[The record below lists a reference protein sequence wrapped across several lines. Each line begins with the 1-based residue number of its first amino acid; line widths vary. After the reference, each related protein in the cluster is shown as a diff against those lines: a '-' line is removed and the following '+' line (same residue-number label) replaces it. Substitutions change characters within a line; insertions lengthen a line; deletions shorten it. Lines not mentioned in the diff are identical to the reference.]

1 MIICISYH
9 DEKSDAF
16 IILVT
21 TPVITGNKQRKTL
34 IISHGK
40 KLAYKSQD
48 IPHYMTVERRK
59 CWSIVWQQKNCTI
72 QKVIIITE
80 KQLNSEYYLSL
91 PHAHISS
98 N

>member
-59 CWSIVWQQKNCTI
+59 LHNTKSD
-72 QKVIIITE
+72 
-80 KQLNSEYYLSL
+80 YY
-91 PHAHISS
+91 
-98 N
+98 NGETVEQ

>member
-16 IILVT
+16 IISVT
-21 TPVITGNKQRKTL
+21 TTVITGNKQRKTL

-40 KLAYKSQD
+40 KLVYKSQD
-48 IPHYMTVERRK
+48 IPHYMTVERGK
-59 CWSIVWQQKNCTI
+59 CWSVVWQKQIQI
-72 QKVIIITE
+72 QKVIIMTE
-80 KQLNSEYYLSL
+80 KQLNSENYLSL